1 MPRLLNA
8 TPAAR
13 GGNRKNYFGG
23 TAFPLPPFAVRMDTA
38 VRQIELAAAQK
49 GEHIAMLEARRH
61 VNCYLK
67 QQSGLKAFKN
77 RICALER
84 LEQLYE
90 IVEELK
96 QTVSEE

>member
-1 MPRLLNA
+1 MFQSKYPHLFS
-8 TPAAR
+8 PIQIR
-13 GGNRKNYFGG
+13 GK
-23 TAFPLPPFAVRMDTA
+23 T
-38 VRQIELAAAQK
+38 
-49 GEHIAMLEARRH
+49 
-61 VNCYLK
+61 
-67 QQSGLKAFKN
+67 FKN